1 MLKIKRL
8 YLFILKTFL
17 PLLLMTFMICLFIV
31 LMQFIWQHI
40 KDFVGKG
47 LEIGVLAEMFFYAAT
62 SMVPLAL
69 PLAILLASLMTFGN
83 LSERFELLAIKASG
97 VSLIRIMRPL
107 IITIILISIGAFFF
121 QNNVLPTVQVKMWSL
136 LYSMKQKS
144 PALEIPEGVFY
155 NQITGYNIFVR
166 EKDNRRNM
174 MYDITIYDVSNG
186 AENAMIILADSGNLK
201 FTDDNRFLFLTLHSG
216 ESFENLKAQEATSTT
231 VPYRREVFSRKEI
244 LIPFDAGF
252 NRIDESTMADKYVGK
267 NISELKE
274 AVDSMSLIVDS
285 IGTQIGG
292 ELKTDAYYNIIER
305 STSESSSP
313 APASFNGFDIE
324 HEYEALSIQHR
335 ENLTNRALSKAR
347 NIKQEYEFK
356 SYRADEQKYLIRR
369 HEIEMH
375 KKFTL
380 SFACLI
386 FFFIGAPL
394 GAIIG
399 RGGLGTPIVV
409 SVILFIFY
417 YIIDNSAYKMARDGV
432 WEVWQGLWMS
442 SAVLLPL
449 GIFFTYKA
457 VNDSAV
463 FNKDAYLNFF
473 RKLMGRHSPRAVE
486 MKEIAMVDVN
496 KSGLI
501 ERVAALDKLCNEVI
515 SMCGNKPQSF
525 FSYWQKGYNKTL
537 IDNLRD
543 EMEAFIEYAQY
554 SKSRLVVLKL
564 MDYPIIR
571 NLILYYPCKDKK
583 IGFFISLLLPL
594 SIPIYLI
601 GIYEQKLLRRE
612 FATIKKTNKDIITL
626 IEREYNDYNI
636 L

>member
-8 YLFILKTFL
+8 YLFILKSFL
-17 PLLLMTFMICLFIV
+17 PVLLMTFMICLFIV

-47 LEIGVLAEMFFYAAT
+47 LEISVLAEMFFYAAM
-62 SMVPLAL
+62 SMVPMAL

-97 VSLIRIMRPL
+97 VSLLRIMRPL
-107 IITIILISIGAFFF
+107 IITIVIISIGAFFF

-155 NQITGYNIFVR
+155 NQIEGYNLYVKK
-166 EKDNRRNM
+166 KDNKKNM
-174 MYDITIYDVSNG
+174 MYGVTIYDISKG
-186 AENAMIILADSGNLK
+186 AENAMIIVADSGSLK
-201 FTDDNRFLFLTLHSG
+201 FTDDKRFLFLTLESG
-216 ESFENLKAQEATSTT
+216 ESFENLKSQEGTATT

-244 LIPFDAGF
+244 LIPFDASF
-252 NRIDESTMADKYVGK
+252 NRVDESTMANKYVGK
-267 NISELKE
+267 NITELKH
-274 AVDSMSLIVDS
+274 AIDSMSLIVDS
-285 IGTQIGG
+285 IGLKIG
-292 ELKTDAYYNIIER
+292 EDLKNSSYYKIIER
-305 STSESSSP
+305 PTSSP
-313 APASFNGFDIE
+313 AIQQKGSLENFDLDNA
-324 HEYEALSIQHR
+324 YAAASIQQR
-335 ENLTNRALSKAR
+335 ENWTNRALSKAR

-356 SYRADEQKYLIRR
+356 SYRADEQKNSIRR

-399 RGGLGTPIVV
+399 RGGLGPSIVV
-409 SVILFIFY
+409 SVVLFIFY
-417 YIIDNSAYKMARDGV
+417 YIIDNSAYKLARDGV
-432 WEVWQGLWMS
+432 WPVWQGLWLS
-442 SAVLLPL
+442 SMVLLPM

-463 FNKDAYLNFF
+463 FNKDAYKNFF
-473 RKLMGRHSPRAVE
+473 RKLSGRHHSRSVS
-486 MKEIAMVDVN
+486 MKEIAMVEVDRKGLLEKVN
-496 KSGLI
+496 HI
-501 ERVAALDKLCNEVI
+501 ENLCLDFEKKY
-515 SMCGNKPQSF
+515 GKRPQNF
-525 FSYWQKGYNKTL
+525 ISYWNSGYDRFLLKEL
-537 IDNLRD
+537 SDYL
-543 EMEAFIEYAQY
+543 EAFIEYSEY

-571 NLILYYPCKDKK
+571 NLKLYQPCNDKK
-583 IGFFISLLLPL
+583 LGSLIALVLPL

-601 GIYEQKLLRRE
+601 GAYEQKLLIRD
-612 FATIKKTNKDIITL
+612 FAAIRKTNKEIITI
-626 IEREYNDYNI
+626 IEKEYKEE

>member
-17 PLLLMTFMICLFIV
+17 PLVLMTFMICLFIV

-47 LEIGVLAEMFFYAAT
+47 LEIGVLAEMFFYAAM

-97 VSLIRIMRPL
+97 VSLIKIMRPL
-107 IITIILISIGAFFF
+107 IVTIIFIATGAFFF
-121 QNNVLPTVQVKMWSL
+121 QNNLLPTIQVKMWTL

-155 NQITGYNIFVR
+155 NQIEGYNIFVR
-166 EKDNRRNM
+166 EKDNKKNM
-174 MYDITIYDVSNG
+174 MYDIIIYDISKG

-201 FTDDNRFLFLTLHSG
+201 FTDDNHFLFLTLESG
-216 ESFENLKAQEATSTT
+216 ESFENLKSQEASSTI
-231 VPYRREVFSRKEI
+231 VPYRRETFSRKEI

-252 NRIDESTMADKYVGK
+252 NRLDESAMSDKYVGK
-267 NISELKE
+267 NIAELKQ
-274 AVDSMSLIVDS
+274 AVDSMTSIVDS
-285 IGTQIGG
+285 IGTSIGN
-292 ELKTDAYYNIIER
+292 ELKTASYYNILER
-305 STSESSSP
+305 ATSSSQP
-313 APASFNGFDIE
+313 SSQTISLIDFDIE
-324 HEYEALSIQHR
+324 NAYSTASVQER
-335 ENLTNRALSKAR
+335 ENWTNRALNKAR
-347 NIKQEYEFK
+347 TIKQEYEFK
-356 SYRADEQKYLIRR
+356 SYRANEQKNLIRR

-432 WEVWQGLWMS
+432 WEVWQGLWLS

-463 FNKDAYLNFF
+463 FNKDAYANFF
-473 RKLMGRHSPRAVE
+473 RKLFGRHSARKVE
-486 MKEIAMVDVN
+486 MKEVAMIEVHEDE
-496 KSGLI
+496 LI
-501 ERVAALDKLCNEVI
+501 EKVDILDKLCEKIQND
-515 SMCGNKPQSF
+515 CGNKHQSF
-525 FSYWQKGYNKTL
+525 ITYWQKGYNKAML
-537 IDNLRD
+537 DELRDNLED
-543 EMEAFIEYAQY
+543 FVEYAQY

-564 MDYPIIR
+564 MDYPILR
-571 NLILYYPCKDKK
+571 NLLLYYPCKSKGLGT
-583 IGFFISLLLPL
+583 IIALILPI
-594 SIPIYLI
+594 SIPVYLI

-612 FATIKKTNKDIITL
+612 FALIRKTNKDVKTL
-626 IEREYNDYNI
+626 VEKEYKKNV
-636 L
+636 

>member
-1 MLKIKRL
+1 MFKIKRL

-47 LEIGVLAEMFFYAAT
+47 LEISVLAEMFFYAAT

-97 VSLIRIMRPL
+97 VSLIRIMSPL
-107 IITIILISIGAFFF
+107 IVSISIIAVGAFFF

-144 PALEIPEGVFY
+144 PALDIPEGVFY
-155 NQITGYNIFVR
+155 NQIDGYNIFVKK
-166 EKDNRRNM
+166 KDNKRNM
-174 MYDITIYDVSNG
+174 MYGITIYDISKG
-186 AENAMIILADSGNLK
+186 AENAMIIVADSGSLK
-201 FTDDNRFLFLTLHSG
+201 FTDDKQFLFLTLNSG
-216 ESFENLKAQEATSTT
+216 ESFENLKSQEATTT
-231 VPYRREVFSRKEI
+231 SVPYRREVFSLKEI
-244 LIPFDAGF
+244 LIPFDGGF
-252 NRIDESTMADKYVGK
+252 NRIDESTMANKYVGK
-267 NISELKE
+267 NIAELKHSI
-274 AVDSMSLIVDS
+274 DSMSFIVDS
-285 IGTQIGG
+285 IGVNIGN
-292 ELKTDAYYNIIER
+292 ELKTSSYYNIIER
-305 STSESSSP
+305 SSSTP
-313 APASFNGFDIE
+313 APKTSLEDFNIDNAYAS
-324 HEYEALSIQHR
+324 ASIQQR
-335 ENLTNRALSKAR
+335 ENWTNKALSKAR
-347 NIKQEYEFK
+347 TIKQEYEFK
-356 SYRADEQKYLIRR
+356 SYRAKEQKTVIRR

-417 YIIDNSAYKMARDGV
+417 YIIDNSAYKLARDGV
-432 WEVWQGLWMS
+432 WEVWQGLWLS

-463 FNKDAYLNFF
+463 FNKDAYRNFF
-473 RKLMGRHSPRAVE
+473 RKLFGRHTARVVE
-486 MKEIAMVDVN
+486 LKEIAMIDVD

-501 ERVAALDKLCNEVI
+501 ERVNHLEDLCIQIQNE
-515 SMCGNKPQSF
+515 CGKRMQNL
-525 FSYWQKGYNKTL
+525 FSYWQKGYNKSL
-537 IDNLRD
+537 LSELRISL
-543 EMEAFIEYAQY
+543 EGFVEYAQY

-571 NLILYYPCKDKK
+571 DLLLYYPCKDKK
-583 IGFFISLLLPL
+583 LGFFIALLLPL
-594 SIPIYLI
+594 SLPIYFI
-601 GIYEQKLLRRE
+601 GIYEQKLLRHEIGVIR
-612 FATIKKTNKDIITL
+612 KTNKEILTII
-626 IEREYNDYNI
+626 EKEFKNENI
-636 L
+636 IA

>member
-8 YLFILKTFL
+8 YRFILKTFL
-17 PLLLMTFMICLFIV
+17 PLLFMTFMICLFIV

-47 LEIGVLAEMFFYAAT
+47 LEISVLAEMFFYAAA

-107 IITIILISIGAFFF
+107 IISITIISIGAFFF

-144 PALEIPEGVFY
+144 PALDIPEGVFY
-155 NQITGYNIFVR
+155 NQIEGYNIYVKK
-166 EKDNRRNM
+166 KDNKKNM
-174 MYDITIYDVSNG
+174 LYGITIYDISKG
-186 AENAMIILADSGNLK
+186 AENAMIIVSDSGSLK
-201 FTDDNRFLFLTLHSG
+201 FTDDNQFLFLTLESG
-216 ESFENLKAQEATSTT
+216 ESFENLKSQEATTT
-231 VPYRREVFSRKEI
+231 IVPYRRETFSRKEI

-267 NISELKE
+267 NISELKHSI
-274 AVDSMSLIVDS
+274 DSMSLIVDS
-285 IGTQIGG
+285 IGSKIGQ
-292 ELKTDAYYNIIER
+292 ELKTASYYNIIER
-305 STSESSSP
+305 NTSATTTTQKGTLS
-313 APASFNGFDIE
+313 NFDLDE
-324 HEYEALSIQHR
+324 TYSAASIQQR
-335 ENLTNRALSKAR
+335 ENWTNRALSKAR

-356 SYRADEQKYLIRR
+356 SYRANEQKNLIRR

-399 RGGLGTPIVV
+399 RGGIGTPIVV

-417 YIIDNSAYKMARDGV
+417 YIIDNSAYKLARDGV
-432 WEVWQGLWMS
+432 WEVWQGLWLS

-463 FNKDAYLNFF
+463 FNKDAYRNFF
-473 RKLMGRHSPRAVE
+473 RKLFGRHTSRVVE
-486 MKEIAMVDVN
+486 MKEIAMVVVN
-496 KSGLI
+496 KSELLEKVRHI
-501 ERVAALDKLCNEVI
+501 DSLCEEI
-515 SMCGNKPQSF
+515 QKECGNKMQNF
-525 FSYWQKGYNKTL
+525 IAYWQKGYNKSL
-537 IDNLRD
+537 IDELR
-543 EMEAFIEYAQY
+543 ESIESFIEYAQY
-554 SKSRLVVLKL
+554 SKKRLVVLKL

-571 NLILYYPCKDKK
+571 NLLLYYPCKDKK
-583 IGFFISLLLPL
+583 VGTLLALILPL
-594 SIPIYLI
+594 SIPVYLI
-601 GIYEQKLLRRE
+601 GVYEQKLLRQE
-612 FATIKKTNKDIITL
+612 FSQIRKTNKEITSII
-626 IEREYNDYNI
+626 EKEYKDE

>member
-1 MLKIKRL
+1 
-8 YLFILKTFL
+8 
-17 PLLLMTFMICLFIV
+17 MTFMICLFIV

-47 LEIGVLAEMFFYAAT
+47 LEISVLAEMFFYAAA

-107 IITIILISIGAFFF
+107 IISIVIISIGAFFF

-155 NQITGYNIFVR
+155 NQIEGYNIYVK
-166 EKDNRRNM
+166 EKNNKKNM
-174 MYDITIYDVSNG
+174 LYGITIYDISKG
-186 AENAMIILADSGNLK
+186 AENAMIIVADSGSLK
-201 FTDDNRFLFLTLHSG
+201 FTDDEQFLFLTLENG
-216 ESFENLKAQEATSTT
+216 ESFENLKSQEATTSA
-231 VPYRREVFSRKEI
+231 VPYRRETFSRKEI

-267 NISELKE
+267 NITELKHS
-274 AVDSMSLIVDS
+274 VDSMSLIVDS
-285 IGTQIGG
+285 IGTKIGQ
-292 ELKTDAYYNIIER
+292 ELKNSSYYNIIER
-305 STSESSSP
+305 PSTNPVTTQKDNLSNFNLNDTY
-313 APASFNGFDIE
+313 AS
-324 HEYEALSIQHR
+324 ASIQQR
-335 ENLTNRALSKAR
+335 ESWTNRALSKAR

-356 SYRADEQKYLIRR
+356 SYRANEQKNLIRR

-399 RGGLGTPIVV
+399 RGGIGTPIVV
-409 SVILFIFY
+409 SVILFIVY
-417 YIIDNSAYKMARDGV
+417 YIIDNSAYKLARDGV
-432 WEVWQGLWMS
+432 WEVWQGLWLS

-463 FNKDAYLNFF
+463 FNKDAYRNFF
-473 RKLMGRHSPRAVE
+473 RKLFGRHALRVVE
-486 MKEIAMVDVN
+486 MKEIAMVEVN
-496 KSGLI
+496 KSEL
-501 ERVAALDKLCNEVI
+501 LDKVHNLDILCNKIQEE
-515 SMCGNKPQSF
+515 CGNVTQSF
-525 FSYWQKGYNKTL
+525 LSYWQKGYNKTL
-537 IDNLRD
+537 IDELR
-543 EMEAFIEYAQY
+543 ERMEAFVEYAQY
-554 SKSRLVVLKL
+554 SNKRLVVLKL
-564 MDYPIIR
+564 MDYPILRDI
-571 NLILYYPCKDKK
+571 LLYYPCNDKK
-583 IGFFISLLLPL
+583 RGTLLALLLPL
-594 SIPIYLI
+594 SIPVYLI

-612 FATIKKTNKDIITL
+612 FSAIRKTNKEIITI
-626 IEREYNDYNI
+626 IEKEYRDE

>member
-1 MLKIKRL
+1 M
-8 YLFILKTFL
+8 LKTFL
-17 PLLLMTFMICLFIV
+17 PVLLMTFMICLFIV

-47 LEIGVLAEMFFYAAT
+47 LEISVLAEMFFYAAM

-97 VSLIRIMRPL
+97 VSLIRVMRPL
-107 IITIILISIGAFFF
+107 IITIVMISIGAFFF
-121 QNNVLPTVQVKMWSL
+121 QNNILPTVQVKMWSL

-155 NQITGYNIFVR
+155 NQIEGYNIFVKK
-166 EKDNRRNM
+166 KDNKKNM
-174 MYDITIYDVSNG
+174 MYGVTIYDISKG
-186 AENAMIILADSGNLK
+186 AENAMIIVADSGSLK
-201 FTDDNRFLFLTLHSG
+201 FTDDKLFLFLTLESG
-216 ESFENLKAQEATSTT
+216 ESFENLKSQEATSTT

-244 LIPFDAGF
+244 LIPFDASF
-252 NRIDESTMADKYVGK
+252 NRVDESTMADKYVGK
-267 NISELKE
+267 NITELKHSI
-274 AVDSMSLIVDS
+274 DSMSLIVDS
-285 IGTQIGG
+285 IGSKIGND
-292 ELKTDAYYNIIER
+292 LKNSSYYKIIER
-305 STSESSSP
+305 PST
-313 APASFNGFDIE
+313 APVIQQNGPLSNFNLDNVYAAASV
-324 HEYEALSIQHR
+324 QQR
-335 ENLTNRALSKAR
+335 ENWTNRALSKAR
-347 NIKQEYEFK
+347 QIKQDYEFK
-356 SYRADEQKYLIRR
+356 SYRANEQKNLIRR

-399 RGGLGTPIVV
+399 RGGLGPSIVV
-409 SVILFIFY
+409 SVALFIFY
-417 YIIDNSAYKMARDGV
+417 YIIDNSAYKLARDGV
-432 WEVWQGLWMS
+432 WPVWQGLWLS
-442 SAVLLPL
+442 SMVLLPM

-463 FNKDAYLNFF
+463 FNKDAYKNFF
-473 RKLMGRHSPRAVE
+473 RKLSGRHHSRAVT
-486 MKEIAMVDVN
+486 MKEIAMIEVDRKGLLEKVN
-496 KSGLI
+496 HI
-501 ERVAALDKLCNEVI
+501 EDLCVNFEKEY
-515 SMCGNKPQSF
+515 GTRPQNF
-525 FSYWQKGYNKTL
+525 ISYWTKGYNKTSL
-537 IDNLRD
+537 NDLRD
-543 EMEAFIEYAQY
+543 YLESYIEYAQY

-571 NLILYYPCKDKK
+571 DLKLYQPCNDKK
-583 IGFFISLLLPL
+583 LGSLIALVLPL

-601 GIYEQKLLRRE
+601 GVYEQKLLIRDI
-612 FATIKKTNKDIITL
+612 ATIRKSNKDIITI
-626 IEREYNDYNI
+626 IEKEYKEE

>member
-17 PLLLMTFMICLFIV
+17 PLVLMTFMICLFIV

-47 LEIGVLAEMFFYAAT
+47 LEIGVLAEMFFYAAM

-97 VSLIRIMRPL
+97 VSLIKIMRPL
-107 IITIILISIGAFFF
+107 IVTIIFIATGAFFF
-121 QNNVLPTVQVKMWSL
+121 QNNLLPTIQVKMWAL

-144 PALEIPEGVFY
+144 PALDIPEGVFY
-155 NQITGYNIFVR
+155 NQIEGYNIFVR
-166 EKDNRRNM
+166 EKDNKKNM
-174 MYDITIYDVSNG
+174 MYDIIIYDISKG

-201 FTDDNRFLFLTLHSG
+201 FTDDNHFLFLTLESG
-216 ESFENLKAQEATSTT
+216 ESFENLKSQEASSTI
-231 VPYRREVFSRKEI
+231 VPYRRETFSRKEI

-252 NRIDESTMADKYVGK
+252 NRLDESSMSDKYVGK
-267 NISELKE
+267 NITELKH
-274 AVDSMSLIVDS
+274 AVDSMTSIVDS
-285 IGTQIGG
+285 IGTSIGN
-292 ELKTDAYYNIIER
+292 ELKTASYYNILER
-305 STSESSSP
+305 ATSSSQP
-313 APASFNGFDIE
+313 SSQAISLNNFNIDNAYSTASVQE
-324 HEYEALSIQHR
+324 R
-335 ENLTNRALSKAR
+335 ENWTNRALNKAR
-347 NIKQEYEFK
+347 TIKQEYEFK
-356 SYRADEQKYLIRR
+356 SYRANEQKNLIRR

-432 WEVWQGLWMS
+432 WEVWQGLWLS

-463 FNKDAYLNFF
+463 FNKDAYMNFF
-473 RKLMGRHSPRAVE
+473 RKLFGRHTARKVE
-486 MKEIAMVDVN
+486 MKEVAMIEVHEDE
-496 KSGLI
+496 LI
-501 ERVAALDKLCNEVI
+501 EKVNVLDKLCEKIQNE
-515 SMCGNKPQSF
+515 CGNKHQSF
-525 FSYWQKGYNKTL
+525 IKYWQKGYNKVML
-537 IDNLRD
+537 DELRNNLED
-543 EMEAFIEYAQY
+543 FVEYAQY
-554 SKSRLVVLKL
+554 SNSRLVVLKL
-564 MDYPIIR
+564 MDYPILR
-571 NLILYYPCKDKK
+571 NLLLYYPCKNKGLGT
-583 IGFFISLLLPL
+583 IIALILPI

-612 FATIKKTNKDIITL
+612 FALIRKTNKDVKTL
-626 IEREYNDYNI
+626 VEKEYKKNV
-636 L
+636 

>member
-8 YLFILKTFL
+8 YRFILKTFL
-17 PLLLMTFMICLFIV
+17 PLLFMTFMICLFIV

-47 LEIGVLAEMFFYAAT
+47 LEISVLAELFFYAAA

-107 IITIILISIGAFFF
+107 IISITIISIGAFFF

-144 PALEIPEGVFY
+144 PALDIPEGVFY
-155 NQITGYNIFVR
+155 NQIEGYNIYVKK
-166 EKDNRRNM
+166 KDNKKNM
-174 MYDITIYDVSNG
+174 LYGITIYDISKG
-186 AENAMIILADSGNLK
+186 AENAMIIVSDSGSLK
-201 FTDDNRFLFLTLHSG
+201 FTDDNQFLFLTLESG
-216 ESFENLKAQEATSTT
+216 ESFENLKSQEATTT
-231 VPYRREVFSRKEI
+231 IVPYRRETFSRKEI

-267 NISELKE
+267 NISELKHSI
-274 AVDSMSLIVDS
+274 DSMSLIVDS
-285 IGTQIGG
+285 IGSKIGQ
-292 ELKTDAYYNIIER
+292 ELKTASYYNIIER
-305 STSESSSP
+305 NTSATTTTQKGTLSS
-313 APASFNGFDIE
+313 FDLDE
-324 HEYEALSIQHR
+324 TYSAASIQQR
-335 ENLTNRALSKAR
+335 ENWTNRALSKAR

-356 SYRADEQKYLIRR
+356 SYRANEQKNLIRR

-399 RGGLGTPIVV
+399 RGGIGTPIVV

-417 YIIDNSAYKMARDGV
+417 YIIDNSAYKLARDGV
-432 WEVWQGLWMS
+432 WEVWQGLWLS

-463 FNKDAYLNFF
+463 FNKDAYRNFF
-473 RKLMGRHSPRAVE
+473 RKLFGRHTSRVVE
-486 MKEIAMVDVN
+486 MKEIAMVEVN
-496 KSGLI
+496 KSELLEKVRHI
-501 ERVAALDKLCNEVI
+501 DSLCEDI
-515 SMCGNKPQSF
+515 QKECGNKIQNF
-525 FSYWQKGYNKTL
+525 IAYWQKGYNKSL
-537 IDNLRD
+537 IDELR
-543 EMEAFIEYAQY
+543 ESIESFIEYAQY
-554 SKSRLVVLKL
+554 SKKRLVVLKL
-564 MDYPIIR
+564 MDYPILR
-571 NLILYYPCKDKK
+571 NLLLYYPCKDKRV
-583 IGFFISLLLPL
+583 GTLLALILPL
-594 SIPIYLI
+594 SIPVYLI
-601 GIYEQKLLRRE
+601 GVYEQKLLRQE
-612 FATIKKTNKDIITL
+612 FSQIRKTNKEINTII
-626 IEREYNDYNI
+626 EKEYKDE

>member
-1 MLKIKRL
+1 M
-8 YLFILKTFL
+8 
-17 PLLLMTFMICLFIV
+17 
-31 LMQFIWQHI
+31 
-40 KDFVGKG
+40 
-47 LEIGVLAEMFFYAAT
+47 AEMFFYAAA

-107 IITIILISIGAFFF
+107 IISITIISIGAFFF

-144 PALEIPEGVFY
+144 PALDIPEGVFY
-155 NQITGYNIFVR
+155 NQIEGYNIYVKK
-166 EKDNRRNM
+166 KDNKKNM
-174 MYDITIYDVSNG
+174 LYGITIYDISKG
-186 AENAMIILADSGNLK
+186 AENAMIIVSDSGSLK
-201 FTDDNRFLFLTLHSG
+201 FTDDNQFLFLTLESG
-216 ESFENLKAQEATSTT
+216 ESFENLKAQEATTT
-231 VPYRREVFSRKEI
+231 IVPYRRETFSRKEI

-267 NISELKE
+267 NISELKHSI
-274 AVDSMSLIVDS
+274 DSMALIVDS
-285 IGTQIGG
+285 IGSKIGQ
-292 ELKTDAYYNIIER
+292 ELKTASYYNIIER
-305 STSESSSP
+305 SSS
-313 APASFNGFDIE
+313 APVSNQKGTLSNFDLDE
-324 HEYEALSIQHR
+324 TYSAASIQQR
-335 ENLTNRALSKAR
+335 ENWTNRALSKAR

-356 SYRADEQKYLIRR
+356 SYRANEQKNLIRR

-399 RGGLGTPIVV
+399 RGGIGTPIVV

-417 YIIDNSAYKMARDGV
+417 YIIDNSAYKLARDGV
-432 WEVWQGLWMS
+432 WEVWQGLWLS

-463 FNKDAYLNFF
+463 FNKDAYRNFF
-473 RKLMGRHSPRAVE
+473 RKLFGRHTSRVVE
-486 MKEIAMVDVN
+486 MKEIAMVEVN
-496 KSGLI
+496 KSELLKKVKHI
-501 ERVAALDKLCNEVI
+501 DSLCEDI
-515 SMCGNKPQSF
+515 QKECGNKIQNF
-525 FSYWQKGYNKTL
+525 IAYWQKGYNKSL
-537 IDNLRD
+537 IDELRD
-543 EMEAFIEYAQY
+543 NIESFIEYAQY
-554 SKSRLVVLKL
+554 SKKRLVVLKL

-571 NLILYYPCKDKK
+571 NLLLYYPCKNKK
-583 IGFFISLLLPL
+583 IGTLLALILPL
-594 SIPIYLI
+594 SIPVYII
-601 GIYEQKLLRRE
+601 GIYEQKLLRQE
-612 FATIKKTNKDIITL
+612 FALIRKTNKEIITI
-626 IEREYNDYNI
+626 IEKEYKDE

>member
-1 MLKIKRL
+1 
-8 YLFILKTFL
+8 
-17 PLLLMTFMICLFIV
+17 MTFMICLFIV

-47 LEIGVLAEMFFYAAT
+47 LEIGVLAEMFFYAAM

-97 VSLIRIMRPL
+97 VSLIKIMRPL
-107 IITIILISIGAFFF
+107 IVTIIFIATGAFFF
-121 QNNVLPTVQVKMWSL
+121 QNNLLPTIQVKMWTL

-155 NQITGYNIFVR
+155 NQIEGYNIFVR
-166 EKDNRRNM
+166 EKDNKKNM
-174 MYDITIYDVSNG
+174 MYDIIIYDISKG

-201 FTDDNRFLFLTLHSG
+201 FTDDNHFLFLTLESG
-216 ESFENLKAQEATSTT
+216 ESFENLKSQEASSTI
-231 VPYRREVFSRKEI
+231 VPYRRETFSRKEI

-252 NRIDESTMADKYVGK
+252 NRLDESTMSDKYVGK
-267 NISELKE
+267 NIAELKQ
-274 AVDSMSLIVDS
+274 AVDSMTSIVDS
-285 IGTQIGG
+285 IGSSIGN
-292 ELKTDAYYNIIER
+292 ELKTSSYYNILER
-305 STSESSSP
+305 TTSSSQP
-313 APASFNGFDIE
+313 SSQTISLSNFNIGNAYSTASVQE
-324 HEYEALSIQHR
+324 R
-335 ENLTNRALSKAR
+335 ENWTNRALNKAR
-347 NIKQEYEFK
+347 TIKQEYEFK
-356 SYRADEQKYLIRR
+356 SYRANEQKNLIRR

-432 WEVWQGLWMS
+432 WEVWQGLWLS

-463 FNKDAYLNFF
+463 FNKDAYMNFF
-473 RKLMGRHSPRAVE
+473 RKLFGRHTARKVE
-486 MKEIAMVDVN
+486 MKEVAMIEVHEDELMKRVD
-496 KSGLI
+496 I
-501 ERVAALDKLCNEVI
+501 LDKLCENI
-515 SMCGNKPQSF
+515 QNDCGNKRQSF
-525 FSYWQKGYNKTL
+525 ITYWQKGYNKML
-537 IDNLRD
+537 LDELRDNLED
-543 EMEAFIEYAQY
+543 FVEYAQY

-564 MDYPIIR
+564 MDYPILR
-571 NLILYYPCKDKK
+571 NLLLYYPCKNKRLG
-583 IGFFISLLLPL
+583 IIIAILLPL
-594 SIPIYLI
+594 SVPVYLI

-612 FATIKKTNKDIITL
+612 FALIRKTNKDIKTL
-626 IEREYNDYNI
+626 VEKEYKENV
-636 L
+636 

>member
-8 YLFILKTFL
+8 YRFILKTFL
-17 PLLLMTFMICLFIV
+17 PLLFMTFMICLFIV

-47 LEIGVLAEMFFYAAT
+47 LEISVLAEMFFYAAA

-107 IITIILISIGAFFF
+107 IISITIISIGAFFF

-144 PALEIPEGVFY
+144 PALDIPEGVFY
-155 NQITGYNIFVR
+155 NQIEGYNIYVKK
-166 EKDNRRNM
+166 KDNKKNM
-174 MYDITIYDVSNG
+174 LYGITIYDISKG
-186 AENAMIILADSGNLK
+186 AENAMIIVSDSGSLK
-201 FTDDNRFLFLTLHSG
+201 FTDDNQFLFLTLESG
-216 ESFENLKAQEATSTT
+216 ESFENLKAQEATTT
-231 VPYRREVFSRKEI
+231 IVPYRRETFSRKEI

-267 NISELKE
+267 NISELKHSI
-274 AVDSMSLIVDS
+274 DSMALIVDS
-285 IGTQIGG
+285 IGSKIGQ
-292 ELKTDAYYNIIER
+292 ELKTASYYNIIER
-305 STSESSSP
+305 SSS
-313 APASFNGFDIE
+313 APVSNQKGTLSNFDLDE
-324 HEYEALSIQHR
+324 TYSAASIQQR
-335 ENLTNRALSKAR
+335 ENWTNRALSKAR

-356 SYRADEQKYLIRR
+356 SYRANEQKNLIRR

-399 RGGLGTPIVV
+399 RGGIGTPIVV

-417 YIIDNSAYKMARDGV
+417 YIIDNSAYKLARDGV
-432 WEVWQGLWMS
+432 WEVWQGLWLS

-463 FNKDAYLNFF
+463 FNKDAYRNFF
-473 RKLMGRHSPRAVE
+473 RKLFGRHTSRVVE
-486 MKEIAMVDVN
+486 MKEIAMVEIN
-496 KSGLI
+496 KSELLKKVKHI
-501 ERVAALDKLCNEVI
+501 DSLCEDI
-515 SMCGNKPQSF
+515 QKECGNKIQNF
-525 FSYWQKGYNKTL
+525 IAYWQKGYNKSL
-537 IDNLRD
+537 IDELRD
-543 EMEAFIEYAQY
+543 NIESFIEYAQY
-554 SKSRLVVLKL
+554 SKKRLVVLKL

-571 NLILYYPCKDKK
+571 NLLLYYPCKNKK
-583 IGFFISLLLPL
+583 IGTLLALILPL
-594 SIPIYLI
+594 SIPVYII
-601 GIYEQKLLRRE
+601 GIYEQKLLRQE
-612 FATIKKTNKDIITL
+612 FALIRKTNKEIITI
-626 IEREYNDYNI
+626 IEKEYKDE

>member
-8 YLFILKTFL
+8 YRFILKTFL
-17 PLLLMTFMICLFIV
+17 PLLFMTFMICLFIV

-47 LEIGVLAEMFFYAAT
+47 LEISVLAEMFFYAAA

-107 IITIILISIGAFFF
+107 IISITIISIGAFFF

-144 PALEIPEGVFY
+144 PALDIPEGVFY
-155 NQITGYNIFVR
+155 NQIEGYNIYVKK
-166 EKDNRRNM
+166 KDNKKNM
-174 MYDITIYDVSNG
+174 LYGITIYDISKG
-186 AENAMIILADSGNLK
+186 AENAMIIVSDSGSLK
-201 FTDDNRFLFLTLHSG
+201 FTDDNQFLFLTLESG
-216 ESFENLKAQEATSTT
+216 ESFENLKAQEATTT
-231 VPYRREVFSRKEI
+231 IVPYRRETFSRKEI

-267 NISELKE
+267 NISELKHSI
-274 AVDSMSLIVDS
+274 DSMALIVDS
-285 IGTQIGG
+285 IGSKIGQ
-292 ELKTDAYYNIIER
+292 ELKTASYYNIIER
-305 STSESSSP
+305 SSS
-313 APASFNGFDIE
+313 APVSNQKGTLSNFDLDE
-324 HEYEALSIQHR
+324 TYSAASIQQR
-335 ENLTNRALSKAR
+335 ENWTNRALSKAR

-356 SYRADEQKYLIRR
+356 SYRANEQKNLIRR

-399 RGGLGTPIVV
+399 RGGIGTPIVV

-417 YIIDNSAYKMARDGV
+417 YIIDNSAYKLARDGV
-432 WEVWQGLWMS
+432 WEVWQGLWLS

-463 FNKDAYLNFF
+463 FNKDAYRNFF
-473 RKLMGRHSPRAVE
+473 RKLFGRHTSRVVE
-486 MKEIAMVDVN
+486 MKEIAMVEVN
-496 KSGLI
+496 KSELLKKVKHI
-501 ERVAALDKLCNEVI
+501 DSLCEDI
-515 SMCGNKPQSF
+515 QKECGNKIQNF
-525 FSYWQKGYNKTL
+525 IAYWQKGYNKSL
-537 IDNLRD
+537 IDELRD
-543 EMEAFIEYAQY
+543 NIESFIEYAQY
-554 SKSRLVVLKL
+554 SKKRLVVLKL

-571 NLILYYPCKDKK
+571 NLLLYYPCKNKK
-583 IGFFISLLLPL
+583 IGTLLALILPL
-594 SIPIYLI
+594 SIPVYII
-601 GIYEQKLLRRE
+601 GIYEQKLLRQE
-612 FATIKKTNKDIITL
+612 FALIRKTNKEIITI
-626 IEREYNDYNI
+626 IEKEYKDE

>member
-17 PLLLMTFMICLFIV
+17 PLLFMTFMICLFIV

-47 LEIGVLAEMFFYAAT
+47 LEISVLAEMFFYAAA

-107 IITIILISIGAFFF
+107 IISIVIISVGAFFF
-121 QNNVLPTVQVKMWSL
+121 QNNVLPTIQVKMWSL

-155 NQITGYNIFVR
+155 NQIEGYNIYV
-166 EKDNRRNM
+166 KQKNNKRNKL
-174 MYDITIYDVSNG
+174 YGITIYDISKG
-186 AENAMIILADSGNLK
+186 AENAMIIVADSGSLK
-201 FTDDNRFLFLTLHSG
+201 FTDDKQFLFLTLESG
-216 ESFENLKAQEATSTT
+216 ESFENLKAQETSASI
-231 VPYRREVFSRKEI
+231 VPYRRETFSRKEI

-267 NISELKE
+267 NISELKQ
-274 AVDSMSLIVDS
+274 AIDSMSLIVDS
-285 IGTQIGG
+285 IGLKIGNN
-292 ELKTDAYYNIIER
+292 LKSDSYYNIIER
-305 STSESSSP
+305 SSASTSTQESNLSNFDLDNIY
-313 APASFNGFDIE
+313 AS
-324 HEYEALSIQHR
+324 ASIQQR
-335 ENLTNRALSKAR
+335 EIWTNRALSKAR

-356 SYRADEQKYLIRR
+356 SYIANDQKSLIRR

-399 RGGLGTPIVV
+399 RGGIGTPIVV

-417 YIIDNSAYKMARDGV
+417 YIIDNSAYKLARDGV
-432 WEVWQGLWMS
+432 WEVWQGLWLS

-463 FNKDAYLNFF
+463 FNKDAYKNFF
-473 RKLMGRHSPRAVE
+473 RKLFGRHTLRVVE
-486 MKEIAMVDVN
+486 MKEIEMVAVSKAELLEKVN
-496 KSGLI
+496 
-501 ERVAALDKLCNEVI
+501 RLDSLCNEI
-515 SMCGNKPQSF
+515 QTQCGNRAQNF
-525 FSYWQKGYNKTL
+525 FTYWQKGYDKTL
-537 IDNLRD
+537 IDELR
-543 EMEAFIEYAQY
+543 EYMEEFIEYAEY
-554 SKSRLVVLKL
+554 SKKRLVVLKL
-564 MDYPIIR
+564 MDYPILR
-571 NLILYYPCKDKK
+571 NLLLYYPCKNKK
-583 IGFFISLLLPL
+583 LGTLLALLLPL
-594 SIPIYLI
+594 SVPVYLI

-612 FATIKKTNKDIITL
+612 FSVIRKTNKDIITI
-626 IEREYNDYNI
+626 IEREYKENE

>member
-1 MLKIKRL
+1 MFNIKRL
-8 YLFILKTFL
+8 YLFMLKTFL
-17 PLLLMTFMICLFIV
+17 PLLFMTFMICLFVV

-47 LEIGVLAEMFFYAAT
+47 LEISVLAEMFFYAAA

-107 IITIILISIGAFFF
+107 IISIIIVSIGAFFF
-121 QNNVLPTVQVKMWSL
+121 QNNVLPTIQVKMWSL

-144 PALEIPEGVFY
+144 PALDIPEGVFY
-155 NQITGYNIFVR
+155 NQIEGYNIYVKK
-166 EKDNRRNM
+166 KDNKRDM
-174 MYDITIYDVSNG
+174 LYSITIYDISKG
-186 AENAMIILADSGNLK
+186 AENAMIIVADSGSLK
-201 FTDDNRFLFLTLHSG
+201 FTDDKQFLFLTLESG
-216 ESFENLKAQEATSTT
+216 ESFENLKSQEASTT
-231 VPYRREVFSRKEI
+231 VVPYRRETFSRKEI

-252 NRIDESTMADKYVGK
+252 NRIDESTMSDKYVGK
-267 NISELKE
+267 NISELKHSI
-274 AVDSMSLIVDS
+274 DSMSLIVDS
-285 IGTQIGG
+285 IGTKIGH
-292 ELKTDAYYNIIER
+292 ELKESSYYHIIER
-305 STSESSSP
+305 PSTTPTTSQKGSLAE
-313 APASFNGFDIE
+313 FDLDNA
-324 HEYEALSIQHR
+324 YAAGSIQQR
-335 ENLTNRALSKAR
+335 ENWTNRALSKAR

-356 SYRADEQKYLIRR
+356 SYRANEQKNLIRR

-399 RGGLGTPIVV
+399 RGGIGTPIVV

-417 YIIDNSAYKMARDGV
+417 YIIDNSAYKLARDGV
-432 WEVWQGLWMS
+432 WEVWQGLWLS

-463 FNKDAYLNFF
+463 FNKDAYRNFF
-473 RKLMGRHSPRAVE
+473 RKLLGRHSSRVVE
-486 MKEIAMVDVN
+486 MKEISM
-496 KSGLI
+496 I
-501 ERVAALDKLCNEVI
+501 EVSKEELLGKVKNLDTLCNRIQDE
-515 SMCGNKPQSF
+515 CGNGMQNF
-525 FSYWQKGYNKTL
+525 FTYWQKGYNKAL
-537 IDNLRD
+537 IDELR
-543 EMEAFIEYAQY
+543 ENIESFIEYAQY
-554 SKSRLVVLKL
+554 SKKRLVVLKL

-571 NLILYYPCKDKK
+571 NLLLYYPCKEKK
-583 IGFFISLLLPL
+583 TGTILAMILPV
-594 SIPIYLI
+594 SIPVYLI
-601 GIYEQKLLRRE
+601 GTYEQKLLRNE
-612 FATIKKTNKDIITL
+612 FSLIRKTNKEIIS
-626 IEREYNDYNI
+626 IIDKEYKEE

>member
-1 MLKIKRL
+1 M
-8 YLFILKTFL
+8 LKTFL
-17 PLLLMTFMICLFIV
+17 PLLFMTFMICLFVV

-47 LEIGVLAEMFFYAAT
+47 LEISVLAEMFFYAAA

-107 IITIILISIGAFFF
+107 IISIIIVSIGAFFF
-121 QNNVLPTVQVKMWSL
+121 QNNVLPTIQVKMWSL

-144 PALEIPEGVFY
+144 PALDIPEGVFY
-155 NQITGYNIFVR
+155 NQIEGYNIYVKK
-166 EKDNRRNM
+166 KDNKRDM
-174 MYDITIYDVSNG
+174 LYSITIYDISKG
-186 AENAMIILADSGNLK
+186 AENAMIIVADSGSLK
-201 FTDDNRFLFLTLHSG
+201 FTDDKQFLFLTLESG
-216 ESFENLKAQEATSTT
+216 ESFENLKSQEASTT
-231 VPYRREVFSRKEI
+231 VVPYRRETFSRKEI

-252 NRIDESTMADKYVGK
+252 NRIDESTMSDKYVGK
-267 NISELKE
+267 NISELKHSI
-274 AVDSMSLIVDS
+274 DSMSLIVDS
-285 IGTQIGG
+285 IGTKIGH
-292 ELKTDAYYNIIER
+292 ELKESSYYHIIER
-305 STSESSSP
+305 PSTTPTTSQKGSLAE
-313 APASFNGFDIE
+313 FDLDNA
-324 HEYEALSIQHR
+324 YAAGSIQQR
-335 ENLTNRALSKAR
+335 ENWTNRALSKAR

-356 SYRADEQKYLIRR
+356 SYRANEQKNLIRR

-399 RGGLGTPIVV
+399 RGGIGTPIVV

-417 YIIDNSAYKMARDGV
+417 YIIDNSAYKLARDGV
-432 WEVWQGLWMS
+432 WEVWQGLWLS

-463 FNKDAYLNFF
+463 FNKDAYRNFF
-473 RKLMGRHSPRAVE
+473 RKLLGRHSSRVVE
-486 MKEIAMVDVN
+486 MKEISM
-496 KSGLI
+496 I
-501 ERVAALDKLCNEVI
+501 EVSKEELLGKVKNLDTLCNRIQDE
-515 SMCGNKPQSF
+515 CGNGMQNF
-525 FSYWQKGYNKTL
+525 FTYWQKGYNKAL
-537 IDNLRD
+537 IDELR
-543 EMEAFIEYAQY
+543 ENIESFIEYAQY
-554 SKSRLVVLKL
+554 SKKRLVVLKL

-571 NLILYYPCKDKK
+571 NLLLYYPCKEKK
-583 IGFFISLLLPL
+583 TGTILAMILPV
-594 SIPIYLI
+594 SIPVYLI
-601 GIYEQKLLRRE
+601 GTYEQKLLRNE
-612 FATIKKTNKDIITL
+612 FSLIRKTNKEIIS
-626 IEREYNDYNI
+626 IIDKEYKEE

>member
-1 MLKIKRL
+1 
-8 YLFILKTFL
+8 
-17 PLLLMTFMICLFIV
+17 MTFMICLFIV

-47 LEIGVLAEMFFYAAT
+47 LEIGVLAEMFFYAAM

-97 VSLIRIMRPL
+97 VSLIKIMRPL
-107 IITIILISIGAFFF
+107 IVTIIFIATGAFFF
-121 QNNVLPTVQVKMWSL
+121 QNNLLPTIQVKMWTL
-136 LYSMKQKS
+136 LYSMKHKS

-155 NQITGYNIFVR
+155 NQIEGYNIFVR
-166 EKDNRRNM
+166 EKDNKKNM
-174 MYDITIYDVSNG
+174 MYDIIIYDISKG

-201 FTDDNRFLFLTLHSG
+201 FTDDNHFLFLTLESG
-216 ESFENLKAQEATSTT
+216 ESFENLKSQEASSTI
-231 VPYRREVFSRKEI
+231 VPYRRETFSRKEI

-252 NRIDESTMADKYVGK
+252 NRLDESTMSDKYVGK
-267 NISELKE
+267 NIAELKQ
-274 AVDSMSLIVDS
+274 AVDSMTSIVDS
-285 IGTQIGG
+285 IGSSIGN
-292 ELKTDAYYNIIER
+292 ELKTSSYYNILER
-305 STSESSSP
+305 TTSSSQP
-313 APASFNGFDIE
+313 SSQTISLSNFDIKNAYSTASVQE
-324 HEYEALSIQHR
+324 R
-335 ENLTNRALSKAR
+335 ENWTNRALNKAR
-347 NIKQEYEFK
+347 TIKQEYEFK
-356 SYRADEQKYLIRR
+356 SYRANEQKNLIRR

-432 WEVWQGLWMS
+432 WEVWQGLWLS

-463 FNKDAYLNFF
+463 FNKDAYMNFF
-473 RKLMGRHSPRAVE
+473 RKLFGRHTARKVE
-486 MKEIAMVDVN
+486 MKEVAMIEVHEDELMKRVD
-496 KSGLI
+496 I
-501 ERVAALDKLCNEVI
+501 LDKLCENI
-515 SMCGNKPQSF
+515 QNDCGNKRQSF
-525 FSYWQKGYNKTL
+525 ITYWQKGYNKML
-537 IDNLRD
+537 LDELRDNLED
-543 EMEAFIEYAQY
+543 FVEYAQY

-564 MDYPIIR
+564 MDYPILR
-571 NLILYYPCKDKK
+571 NLLLYYPCKNKRLG
-583 IGFFISLLLPL
+583 IIIAILLPL
-594 SIPIYLI
+594 SVPVYLI

-612 FATIKKTNKDIITL
+612 FALIRKTNKDIKTL
-626 IEREYNDYNI
+626 VEKEYKENV
-636 L
+636 

>member
-1 MLKIKRL
+1 
-8 YLFILKTFL
+8 
-17 PLLLMTFMICLFIV
+17 MTFMICLFIV

-47 LEIGVLAEMFFYAAT
+47 LEIGVLAEMFFYAAM

-97 VSLIRIMRPL
+97 VSLIKIMRPL
-107 IITIILISIGAFFF
+107 IVTIIFIATGAFFF
-121 QNNVLPTVQVKMWSL
+121 QNNLLPTIQVKMWAL

-144 PALEIPEGVFY
+144 PALDIPEGVFY
-155 NQITGYNIFVR
+155 NQIEGYNIFVR
-166 EKDNRRNM
+166 EKDNKKNM
-174 MYDITIYDVSNG
+174 MYDIIIYDISKG

-201 FTDDNRFLFLTLHSG
+201 FTDDNHFLFLTLESG
-216 ESFENLKAQEATSTT
+216 ESFENLKSQEASSTI
-231 VPYRREVFSRKEI
+231 VPYRRETFSRKEI

-252 NRIDESTMADKYVGK
+252 NRLDESSMSDKYVGK
-267 NISELKE
+267 NITELKHT
-274 AVDSMSLIVDS
+274 VDSMTSIVDS
-285 IGTQIGG
+285 IGTSIGN
-292 ELKTDAYYNIIER
+292 ELKTASYYNILER
-305 STSESSSP
+305 AISSSQP
-313 APASFNGFDIE
+313 SSQAISLNNFSIDNAYSTASVQE
-324 HEYEALSIQHR
+324 R
-335 ENLTNRALSKAR
+335 ENWTNRALNKAR
-347 NIKQEYEFK
+347 TIKQEYEFK
-356 SYRADEQKYLIRR
+356 SYRANEQKNLIRR

-432 WEVWQGLWMS
+432 WEVWQGLWLS

-463 FNKDAYLNFF
+463 FNKDAYMNFF
-473 RKLMGRHSPRAVE
+473 RKLFGRHTARKVE
-486 MKEIAMVDVN
+486 MKEVAMIEVHEDELIEKVDV
-496 KSGLI
+496 
-501 ERVAALDKLCNEVI
+501 LDKLCENI
-515 SMCGNKPQSF
+515 QNDCRNKHQSF
-525 FSYWQKGYNKTL
+525 ITYWQKGYNKVML
-537 IDNLRD
+537 DELRDNL
-543 EMEAFIEYAQY
+543 ENFVEYAQY
-554 SKSRLVVLKL
+554 SNSRLVVLKL
-564 MDYPIIR
+564 MDYPILR
-571 NLILYYPCKDKK
+571 NLLLYYPCKNKGLGT
-583 IGFFISLLLPL
+583 IIALILPI

-612 FATIKKTNKDIITL
+612 FALIRKTNKDVKTL
-626 IEREYNDYNI
+626 VEKEYKKNV
-636 L
+636 

>member
-8 YLFILKTFL
+8 YRFILKTFL
-17 PLLLMTFMICLFIV
+17 PLLFMTFMICLFIV

-47 LEIGVLAEMFFYAAT
+47 LEISVLAEMFFYAAA

-107 IITIILISIGAFFF
+107 IISITIISIGAFFF

-144 PALEIPEGVFY
+144 PALDIPEGVFY
-155 NQITGYNIFVR
+155 NQIEGYNIYVKK
-166 EKDNRRNM
+166 KDNKKNM
-174 MYDITIYDVSNG
+174 LYGITIYDISKG
-186 AENAMIILADSGNLK
+186 AENAMIIVSDSGSLK
-201 FTDDNRFLFLTLHSG
+201 FTDDNQFLFLTLESG
-216 ESFENLKAQEATSTT
+216 ESFENLKSQEATTT
-231 VPYRREVFSRKEI
+231 IVPYRRETFSRKEI

-267 NISELKE
+267 NISELKHSI
-274 AVDSMSLIVDS
+274 DSMSLIVDS
-285 IGTQIGG
+285 IGSKIGQ
-292 ELKTDAYYNIIER
+292 ELKTASYYNIIER
-305 STSESSSP
+305 NTSATTTTQKGTLSS
-313 APASFNGFDIE
+313 FDLDE
-324 HEYEALSIQHR
+324 TYSAASIQQR
-335 ENLTNRALSKAR
+335 ENWTNRALSKAR

-356 SYRADEQKYLIRR
+356 SYRANEQKNLIRR

-399 RGGLGTPIVV
+399 RGGIGTPIVV

-417 YIIDNSAYKMARDGV
+417 YIIDNSAYKLARDGV
-432 WEVWQGLWMS
+432 WEVWQGLWLS

-463 FNKDAYLNFF
+463 FNKDAYRNFF
-473 RKLMGRHSPRAVE
+473 RKLFGRHTSRVVE
-486 MKEIAMVDVN
+486 MKEIAMVEVN
-496 KSGLI
+496 KSELLEKVRHI
-501 ERVAALDKLCNEVI
+501 DSLCEDI
-515 SMCGNKPQSF
+515 QKECGNKIQNF
-525 FSYWQKGYNKTL
+525 IAYWQKGYNKSL
-537 IDNLRD
+537 IDELR
-543 EMEAFIEYAQY
+543 ESIESFIEYAQY
-554 SKSRLVVLKL
+554 SKKRLVVLKL
-564 MDYPIIR
+564 MDYPILR
-571 NLILYYPCKDKK
+571 NLLLYYPCKDKRV
-583 IGFFISLLLPL
+583 GTLLALILPL
-594 SIPIYLI
+594 SIPVYLI
-601 GIYEQKLLRRE
+601 GVYEQKLLRQE
-612 FATIKKTNKDIITL
+612 FSQIRKTNKEITTII
-626 IEREYNDYNI
+626 EKEYKDE

>member
-1 MLKIKRL
+1 MFKIKRL
-8 YLFILKTFL
+8 NLFILKTFL

-47 LEIGVLAEMFFYAAT
+47 LDISILAEMFFYAAA

-97 VSLIRIMRPL
+97 VSLIKIMRPL

-136 LYSMKQKS
+136 LYSIKQKS

-155 NQITGYNIFVR
+155 NQIEGYNIYVKK
-166 EKDNRRNM
+166 KDNKKNM
-174 MYDITIYDVSNG
+174 MYGITIYDISNG
-186 AENAMIILADSGNLK
+186 AENAAIIVADSGSLK
-201 FTDDNRFLFLTLHSG
+201 FTDDQHFLFLTLESG
-216 ESFENLKAQEATSTT
+216 ESFENLKSQEATSTT
-231 VPYRREVFSRKEI
+231 LPYRREVFSRKEI
-244 LIPFDAGF
+244 LIPFDANF
-252 NRIDESTMADKYVGK
+252 NRIDESSMSNKYVGK
-267 NISELKE
+267 NITELKHSI
-274 AVDSMSLIVDS
+274 DSMSLIVDS
-285 IGTQIGG
+285 IGSKIGQ
-292 ELKTDAYYNIIER
+292 ELKNSSYYNIIYR
-305 STSESSSP
+305 SSSAQTP
-313 APASFNGFDIE
+313 VKTNVLNNFNLE
-324 HEYEALSIQHR
+324 EAYTAASIQQR
-335 ENLTNRALSKAR
+335 EYWTNRALSKAR
-347 NIKQEYEFK
+347 NIKQDYEFK
-356 SYRADEQKYLIRR
+356 SYRASEQKQLIRR

-409 SVILFIFY
+409 SVILFIIY
-417 YIIDNSAYKMARDGV
+417 YIIDNSAYKLARDGI
-432 WEVWQGLWMS
+432 WEVWQGLWLS

-463 FNKDAYLNFF
+463 FNKDAYKNFIRKIF
-473 RKLMGRHSPRAVE
+473 RRHYARVVE
-486 MKEIAMVDVN
+486 MKEISLIDVD
-496 KSGLI
+496 KEGLL
-501 ERVAALDKLCNEVI
+501 ERVEHLDNICNRLQIEYGKR
-515 SMCGNKPQSF
+515 MQHF
-525 FSYWQKGYNKTL
+525 FAYWQKGYNKTL
-537 IDNLRD
+537 INELR
-543 EMEAFIEYAQY
+543 EILESFIEYAEY
-554 SKSRLVVLKL
+554 SKRRLVVLKL

-571 NLILYYPCKDKK
+571 NSLLYHPCKNKK
-583 IGFFISLLLPL
+583 LGILLAFILPL
-594 SIPIYLI
+594 SIPIYII
-601 GIYEQKLLRRE
+601 GVYEQKLLRQELVQIR
-612 FATIKKTNKDIITL
+612 KTNKDIIDIINKEFKEL
-626 IEREYNDYNI
+626 
-636 L
+636 

>member
-1 MLKIKRL
+1 
-8 YLFILKTFL
+8 
-17 PLLLMTFMICLFIV
+17 MTFMICLFIV

-47 LEIGVLAEMFFYAAT
+47 LEIGVLAEMFFYAAM

-97 VSLIRIMRPL
+97 VSLIKIMRPL
-107 IITIILISIGAFFF
+107 IVTIIFIATGAFFF
-121 QNNVLPTVQVKMWSL
+121 QNNLLPTIQVKMWTL

-155 NQITGYNIFVR
+155 NQIEGYNIFVR
-166 EKDNRRNM
+166 EKDNKKNM
-174 MYDITIYDVSNG
+174 MYDIIIYDISKG

-201 FTDDNRFLFLTLHSG
+201 FTDDNHFLFLTLESG
-216 ESFENLKAQEATSTT
+216 ESFENLKSQEASSTI
-231 VPYRREVFSRKEI
+231 VPYRRETFSRKEI

-252 NRIDESTMADKYVGK
+252 NRLDESTMSDKYVGK
-267 NISELKE
+267 NIAELKQ
-274 AVDSMSLIVDS
+274 AVDSMTSIVDS
-285 IGTQIGG
+285 IGSSIGN
-292 ELKTDAYYNIIER
+292 ELKTSSYYNILER
-305 STSESSSP
+305 TTSSSQP
-313 APASFNGFDIE
+313 SSQTISLSNFDIKNAYSTASVQE
-324 HEYEALSIQHR
+324 R
-335 ENLTNRALSKAR
+335 ENWTNRALNKAR
-347 NIKQEYEFK
+347 TIKQEYEFK
-356 SYRADEQKYLIRR
+356 SYRANEQKNLIRR

-432 WEVWQGLWMS
+432 WEVWQGLWLS

-463 FNKDAYLNFF
+463 FNKDAYMNFF
-473 RKLMGRHSPRAVE
+473 RKLFGRHTARKVE
-486 MKEIAMVDVN
+486 MKEVAMIDVHEDELMKRVD
-496 KSGLI
+496 I
-501 ERVAALDKLCNEVI
+501 LDKLCENI
-515 SMCGNKPQSF
+515 QNDCGNKRQSF
-525 FSYWQKGYNKTL
+525 ITYWQKGYNKML
-537 IDNLRD
+537 LDELRDNLED
-543 EMEAFIEYAQY
+543 FVEYAQY

-564 MDYPIIR
+564 MDYPILR
-571 NLILYYPCKDKK
+571 NLLLYYPCKNKRLG
-583 IGFFISLLLPL
+583 IIIAILLPL
-594 SIPIYLI
+594 SVPVYLI

-612 FATIKKTNKDIITL
+612 FALIRKTNKDIKTL
-626 IEREYNDYNI
+626 VEKEYKENV
-636 L
+636 

>member
-1 MLKIKRL
+1 M
-8 YLFILKTFL
+8 LKTFL
-17 PLLLMTFMICLFIV
+17 PVLLMTFTICLFIV

-47 LEIGVLAEMFFYAAT
+47 LEISVLAEMFFYAAM

-83 LSERFELLAIKASG
+83 LSERYELLAIKASG
-97 VSLIRIMRPL
+97 VSLIKIMRPL
-107 IITIILISIGAFFF
+107 IITIVIISIGAFFF

-155 NQITGYNIFVR
+155 NQIEGYNIFVK
-166 EKDNRRNM
+166 EKDNKKNM
-174 MYDITIYDVSNG
+174 MYGITIYDISGG
-186 AENAMIILADSGNLK
+186 AENATIIVADSGSLK
-201 FTDDNRFLFLTLHSG
+201 FTDDKLFLFLTLESG
-216 ESFENLKAQEATSTT
+216 ESFENLKSQEGTATT

-244 LIPFDAGF
+244 LIPFDASF
-252 NRIDESTMADKYVGK
+252 NRVDESTMSNKYVGK
-267 NISELKE
+267 NITELKHSI
-274 AVDSMSLIVDS
+274 DSMSLIVDS
-285 IGTQIGG
+285 IGSKIG
-292 ELKTDAYYNIIER
+292 EDLKNSSYYKIIER
-305 STSESSSP
+305 PSHTPVVQLNTPLSDFDLDN
-313 APASFNGFDIE
+313 AYAAASV
-324 HEYEALSIQHR
+324 QQR
-335 ENLTNRALSKAR
+335 ENWTNRALSKAR
-347 NIKQEYEFK
+347 QIKQDYEFK
-356 SYRADEQKYLIRR
+356 SYRANEQKNLIRR

-399 RGGLGTPIVV
+399 RGGLGPSIVV
-409 SVILFIFY
+409 SVALFIFY
-417 YIIDNSAYKMARDGV
+417 YIIDNSSYKLARDGV
-432 WEVWQGLWMS
+432 WPVWQGLWLS
-442 SAVLLPL
+442 SMVLLPM

-463 FNKDAYLNFF
+463 FNKDAYKNFF
-473 RKLMGRHSPRAVE
+473 RKLFGSNRSRVVN
-486 MKEIAMVDVN
+486 MKEIAIIEVN
-496 KSGLI
+496 KHEL
-501 ERVAALDKLCNEVI
+501 LDKVNHLEDLCLNFENTY
-515 SMCGNKPQSF
+515 GKKPQSF
-525 FSYWQKGYNKTL
+525 VSYWTNGYDKALLNS
-537 IDNLRD
+537 LRD
-543 EMEAFIEYAQY
+543 YLESYIEYAQY

-571 NLILYYPCKDKK
+571 NLKLYQPCNNKK
-583 IGFFISLLLPL
+583 LGSLMALVLPL

-601 GIYEQKLLRRE
+601 GAYVQTLLIRE
-612 FATIKKTNKDIITL
+612 IAAIRKSNKEIITI
-626 IEREYNDYNI
+626 IENEYKEE

>member
-8 YLFILKTFL
+8 YRFILKTFL
-17 PLLLMTFMICLFIV
+17 PLLFMTFMICLFIV

-47 LEIGVLAEMFFYAAT
+47 LEISVLAEMFFYAAA

-107 IITIILISIGAFFF
+107 IISITIISIGAFFF

-144 PALEIPEGVFY
+144 PALDIPEGVFY
-155 NQITGYNIFVR
+155 NQIEGYNIYVKK
-166 EKDNRRNM
+166 KDNKKNM
-174 MYDITIYDVSNG
+174 LYGITIYDISKG
-186 AENAMIILADSGNLK
+186 AENAMIIVSDSGSLK
-201 FTDDNRFLFLTLHSG
+201 FTDDNQFLFLTLESG
-216 ESFENLKAQEATSTT
+216 ESFENLKSQEATTT
-231 VPYRREVFSRKEI
+231 IVPYRRETFSRKEI

-267 NISELKE
+267 NISELKHSI
-274 AVDSMSLIVDS
+274 DSMSLIVDS
-285 IGTQIGG
+285 IGSKIGQ
-292 ELKTDAYYNIIER
+292 ELKTASYYNIIER
-305 STSESSSP
+305 NTSATTTTQKGTLS
-313 APASFNGFDIE
+313 NFDLDE
-324 HEYEALSIQHR
+324 TYSAASIQQR
-335 ENLTNRALSKAR
+335 ENWTNRALSKAR

-356 SYRADEQKYLIRR
+356 SYRANEQKNLIRR

-399 RGGLGTPIVV
+399 RGGIGTPIVV

-417 YIIDNSAYKMARDGV
+417 YIIDNSAYKLARDGV
-432 WEVWQGLWMS
+432 WEVWQGLWLS

-463 FNKDAYLNFF
+463 FNKDAYRNFF
-473 RKLMGRHSPRAVE
+473 RKLFGRHTSRVVE
-486 MKEIAMVDVN
+486 MKEIAMVVVN
-496 KSGLI
+496 KSELLEKVRHI
-501 ERVAALDKLCNEVI
+501 DSLCEEI
-515 SMCGNKPQSF
+515 QKECGNKMQNF
-525 FSYWQKGYNKTL
+525 IAYWQKGYNKSL
-537 IDNLRD
+537 IDELR
-543 EMEAFIEYAQY
+543 ESIESFIEYAQY
-554 SKSRLVVLKL
+554 SKKRLVVLKL

-571 NLILYYPCKDKK
+571 NLLLYYPCKDKRV
-583 IGFFISLLLPL
+583 GTLLALILPL
-594 SIPIYLI
+594 SIPVYLI
-601 GIYEQKLLRRE
+601 GVYEQKLLRQE
-612 FATIKKTNKDIITL
+612 FSQIRKTNKEITTII
-626 IEREYNDYNI
+626 EKEYKDE

>member
-8 YLFILKTFL
+8 YRFILKTFL
-17 PLLLMTFMICLFIV
+17 PLLFMTFMICLFIV

-47 LEIGVLAEMFFYAAT
+47 LEISVLAEMFFYAAA

-107 IITIILISIGAFFF
+107 IISITIISIGAFFF

-144 PALEIPEGVFY
+144 PALDIPEGVFY
-155 NQITGYNIFVR
+155 NQIEGYNIYVKK
-166 EKDNRRNM
+166 KDNKKNM
-174 MYDITIYDVSNG
+174 LYGITIYDISKG
-186 AENAMIILADSGNLK
+186 AENAMIIVSDSGSLK
-201 FTDDNRFLFLTLHSG
+201 FTDDNQFLFLTLESG
-216 ESFENLKAQEATSTT
+216 ESFENLKAQEATTT
-231 VPYRREVFSRKEI
+231 IVPYRRETFSRKEI

-267 NISELKE
+267 NISELKHSI
-274 AVDSMSLIVDS
+274 DSMALIVDS
-285 IGTQIGG
+285 IGSKIGQ
-292 ELKTDAYYNIIER
+292 ELKTASYYNIIER
-305 STSESSSP
+305 SSS
-313 APASFNGFDIE
+313 APVSNQKGTLSNFDLDE
-324 HEYEALSIQHR
+324 TYSAASIQQR
-335 ENLTNRALSKAR
+335 ENWTNRALSKAR

-356 SYRADEQKYLIRR
+356 SYRANEQKNLIRR

-399 RGGLGTPIVV
+399 RGGIGTPIVV

-417 YIIDNSAYKMARDGV
+417 YIIDNSAYKLARDGV
-432 WEVWQGLWMS
+432 WEVWQGLWLS

-463 FNKDAYLNFF
+463 FNKDAYRNFF
-473 RKLMGRHSPRAVE
+473 RKLFGRHTSRVVE
-486 MKEIAMVDVN
+486 MKEIAMVEVN
-496 KSGLI
+496 KSELLEKVRHI
-501 ERVAALDKLCNEVI
+501 DSLCEDI
-515 SMCGNKPQSF
+515 QKECGNKIQNF
-525 FSYWQKGYNKTL
+525 IAYWQKGYNKSL
-537 IDNLRD
+537 IDELR
-543 EMEAFIEYAQY
+543 ESIESFIEYAQY
-554 SKSRLVVLKL
+554 SKKRLVVLKL
-564 MDYPIIR
+564 MDYPILR
-571 NLILYYPCKDKK
+571 NLLLYYPCKDKRV
-583 IGFFISLLLPL
+583 GTLLALILPL
-594 SIPIYLI
+594 SIPVYLI
-601 GIYEQKLLRRE
+601 GVYEQKLLRQE
-612 FATIKKTNKDIITL
+612 FSQIRKTNKEINTII
-626 IEREYNDYNI
+626 EKEYKDE

>member
-1 MLKIKRL
+1 MFNIKRL

-17 PLLLMTFMICLFIV
+17 PLLFMTFMICLFIV

-47 LEIGVLAEMFFYAAT
+47 LEISVLAEMFFYAAA

-107 IITIILISIGAFFF
+107 IISIVIISIGAFFF

-155 NQITGYNIFVR
+155 NQIEGYNIFVK
-166 EKDNRRNM
+166 EKNNKKNM
-174 MYDITIYDVSNG
+174 LYGITIYDISKG
-186 AENAMIILADSGNLK
+186 AENAMIIVADSGSLK
-201 FTDDNRFLFLTLHSG
+201 FTDDEQFLFLTLENG
-216 ESFENLKAQEATSTT
+216 ESFENLKSQEATTSV
-231 VPYRREVFSRKEI
+231 VPYRRETFSRKEI

-267 NISELKE
+267 NITELKHS
-274 AVDSMSLIVDS
+274 VDSMSLIVDS
-285 IGTQIGG
+285 IGTKIGQ
-292 ELKTDAYYNIIER
+292 ELKNSSYYNIIER
-305 STSESSSP
+305 PSTNPVTTQKGNLSNFDLNDTY
-313 APASFNGFDIE
+313 AS
-324 HEYEALSIQHR
+324 ASIQQR
-335 ENLTNRALSKAR
+335 ENWTNRALSKAR

-356 SYRADEQKYLIRR
+356 SYRANEQKNLIRR

-399 RGGLGTPIVV
+399 RGGIGTPIVV
-409 SVILFIFY
+409 SVILFIVY
-417 YIIDNSAYKMARDGV
+417 YIIDNSAYKLARDGV
-432 WEVWQGLWMS
+432 WEVWQGLWLS

-463 FNKDAYLNFF
+463 FNKDAYRNFF
-473 RKLMGRHSPRAVE
+473 RKLFGRHALRVVE
-486 MKEIAMVDVN
+486 MKEIAMVEVN
-496 KSGLI
+496 KSEL
-501 ERVAALDKLCNEVI
+501 LDKVHNLDILCNKIQEE
-515 SMCGNKPQSF
+515 CGNGTQSF
-525 FSYWQKGYNKTL
+525 LSYWQKGYNKTL
-537 IDNLRD
+537 IDELR
-543 EMEAFIEYAQY
+543 ERMEAFVEYAQY
-554 SKSRLVVLKL
+554 SNKRLVVLKL
-564 MDYPIIR
+564 MDYPILRDI
-571 NLILYYPCKDKK
+571 LLYYPCNDKK
-583 IGFFISLLLPL
+583 RGTLLALLLPL
-594 SIPIYLI
+594 SIPAYLI

-612 FATIKKTNKDIITL
+612 FSVIRKTNKEIITI
-626 IEREYNDYNI
+626 IEKEYRDE

>member
-1 MLKIKRL
+1 MFKIKRL
-8 YLFILKTFL
+8 NLFILKTFL

-47 LEIGVLAEMFFYAAT
+47 LDISILAEMFFYAAA

-97 VSLIRIMRPL
+97 VSLIKIMRPL

-136 LYSMKQKS
+136 LYSIKQKS

-155 NQITGYNIFVR
+155 NQIEGYNIYVKK
-166 EKDNRRNM
+166 KDNKKNM
-174 MYDITIYDVSNG
+174 MYGITIYDISNG
-186 AENAMIILADSGNLK
+186 AENAAIIVADSGSLK
-201 FTDDNRFLFLTLHSG
+201 FTDDQHFLFLTLESG
-216 ESFENLKAQEATSTT
+216 ESFENLKSQEATSTT
-231 VPYRREVFSRKEI
+231 LPYRREVFSRKEI
-244 LIPFDAGF
+244 LIPFDANF
-252 NRIDESTMADKYVGK
+252 NRIDESSMSNKYVGK
-267 NISELKE
+267 NITELKHSI
-274 AVDSMSLIVDS
+274 DSMSLIVDS
-285 IGTQIGG
+285 IGSKIGQ
-292 ELKTDAYYNIIER
+292 ELKNSSYYNIIYR
-305 STSESSSP
+305 SSSAQTP
-313 APASFNGFDIE
+313 VKTNVLNNFNLE
-324 HEYEALSIQHR
+324 EAYTAASIQQR
-335 ENLTNRALSKAR
+335 EYWTNRALSKAR
-347 NIKQEYEFK
+347 NIKQDYEFK
-356 SYRADEQKYLIRR
+356 SYRANEQKQLIRR

-409 SVILFIFY
+409 SVILFIIY
-417 YIIDNSAYKMARDGV
+417 YIIDNSAYKLARDGI
-432 WEVWQGLWMS
+432 WEVWQGLWLS

-463 FNKDAYLNFF
+463 FNKDAYKNFIRKIF
-473 RKLMGRHSPRAVE
+473 RRHYARVVE
-486 MKEIAMVDVN
+486 MKEISLIDVD
-496 KSGLI
+496 KEGLL
-501 ERVAALDKLCNEVI
+501 ERVEHLDNICNRLQIEYGKR
-515 SMCGNKPQSF
+515 MQHF
-525 FSYWQKGYNKTL
+525 FAYWQKGYNKTL
-537 IDNLRD
+537 INELI
-543 EMEAFIEYAQY
+543 EILESFIEYAEY
-554 SKSRLVVLKL
+554 SKRRLVVLKL

-571 NLILYYPCKDKK
+571 NSLLYHPCKNKK
-583 IGFFISLLLPL
+583 LGILLAFILPL
-594 SIPIYLI
+594 SIPIYII
-601 GIYEQKLLRRE
+601 GVYEQKLLRQELVQIR
-612 FATIKKTNKDIITL
+612 KTNKDIIDIINKEFKEL
-626 IEREYNDYNI
+626 
-636 L
+636 